1 MRLAAGWPP
10 WIDVQVHLPVVEH
23 VAVGIDGS
31 VHIRYLEF
39 LSSSSQMKRDVLRL
53 PWWKSWIVGV

>member
-23 VAVGIDGS
+23 VAVGIEGS
-31 VHIRYLEF
+31 VHILVEEGMVASRA
-39 LSSSSQMKRDVLRL
+39 S
-53 PWWKSWIVGV
+53 G